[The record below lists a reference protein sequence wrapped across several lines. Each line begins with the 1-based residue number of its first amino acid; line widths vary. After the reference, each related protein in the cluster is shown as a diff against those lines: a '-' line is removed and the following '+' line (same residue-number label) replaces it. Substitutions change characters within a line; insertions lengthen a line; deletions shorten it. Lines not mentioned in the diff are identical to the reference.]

1 MDDLTGVSHR
11 GSWRRPLRLAGGL
24 AVLLA
29 GVLVLAAGT
38 AKVGTDLFVGVGM
51 AHPAASNLAFGIAAL
66 VPPLVVALVLVS
78 VSAPRRSQR
87 LGAAA
92 IATAAVGVGIGLEF
106 ESVLFDRAAAF
117 LYAIGFL
124 FALLAL
130 ADTFVADGTRS
141 SSATSYRRE
150 TGARSRV
157 TPADGGAEDE
167 DLSFPLDDED

>member
-1 MDDLTGVSHR
+1 MDDLTGVPDR

-29 GVLVLAAGT
+29 GVLVLAAGV

-66 VPPLVVALVLVS
+66 IPPVVVLFVLVS
-78 VSAPRRSQR
+78 VSAPVRSQR
-87 LGAAA
+87 LSVAA
-92 IATAAVGVGIGLEF
+92 IVAAAVGIGIGLEF
-106 ESVLFDRAAAF
+106 EVALFDRAAAF
-117 LYAIGFL
+117 LYAVGFL

-130 ADTFVADGTRS
+130 ADTFVADRTEPRAGS
-141 SSATSYRRE
+141 SYRRTT
-150 TGARSRV
+150 TGNRV
-157 TPADGGAEDE
+157 TPADGGADDD